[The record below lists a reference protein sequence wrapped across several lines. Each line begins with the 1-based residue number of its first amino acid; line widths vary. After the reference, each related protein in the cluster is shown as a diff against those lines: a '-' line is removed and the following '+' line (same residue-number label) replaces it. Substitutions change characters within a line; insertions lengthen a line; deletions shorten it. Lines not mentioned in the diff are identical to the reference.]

1 MTYVFPT
8 TQPRLHTVTRLAD
21 VDPWVAFREACEG
34 GGTPP
39 HWTRLGDDPEAWAAP
54 SDAAGGLVLW
64 CADGAVWR
72 VEPPRKNAEEIAEK
86 ALADLRDAAGAWR
99 APDQRNHALEPWAQG
114 VVRSL
119 HPIRHGAS
127 WADWDGTYVPRAA
140 YFSSGGRAILLLDPV
155 ASGPWLVAVF
165 RCEDAPR
172 RGASEANITRL
183 SDTCVVEVMG
193 KETAP

>member
-1 MTYVFPT
+1 MIYVT
-8 TQPRLHTVTRLAD
+8 PRLHTITRLAD

-39 HWTRLGDDPEAWAAP
+39 HWTQLGDLPELWTAP
-54 SDAAGGLVLW
+54 ADAAGGLVLW

-86 ALADLRDAAGAWR
+86 ALADLRDAAGAAW
-99 APDQRNHALEPWAQG
+99 EE
-114 VVRSL
+114 
-119 HPIRHGAS
+119 
-127 WADWDGTYVPRAA
+127 WDETHVPRAA
-140 YFSSGGRAILLLDPV
+140 YFSCGGRAILLLDPV

-183 SDTCVVEVMG
+183 AAACVVEVM
-193 KETAP
+193 P